1 MNICS
6 AEYFQRLDP
15 FSEYPDVETEL
26 QDKLDNKA
34 INKQDLIDF
43 LSDGYITVHQFIE
56 AVRYADVLEKEEE
69 YYDQHI

>member
-6 AEYFQRLDP
+6 AEYFGRLDP

-26 QDKLDNKA
+26 QDKLNNKV

-43 LSDGYITVHQFIE
+43 LSDGHINIKQFIN
-56 AVRYADVLEKEEE
+56 AVRYADVLEEKE
-69 YYDQHI
+69 D

>member
-15 FSEYPDVETEL
+15 FSEYPGVETEL
-26 QDKLDNKA
+26 QDKLNNKA

-43 LSDGYITVHQFIE
+43 LSDGYINVKQFIE
-56 AVRYADVLEKEEE
+56 AVRYADILEEKE
-69 YYDQHI
+69 D

>member
-26 QDKLDNKA
+26 QDKLNNKA

-43 LSDGYITVHQFIE
+43 LSDGYINIKQFIG
-56 AVRYADVLEKEEE
+56 AIRYADVLEEKE
-69 YYDQHI
+69 D

>member
-15 FSEYPDVETEL
+15 FSEYPNVETEL

-43 LSDGYITVHQFIE
+43 LSDGYINVKQFID
-56 AVRYADVLEKEEE
+56 AVRYADVLEKRR
-69 YYDQHI
+69 IN

>member
-6 AEYFQRLDP
+6 AEYFGRLDP

-26 QDKLDNKA
+26 QDKLNNKV

-43 LSDGYITVHQFIE
+43 LSVGYINIKQFIN
-56 AVRYADVLEKEEE
+56 AVRYADVLEEKE
-69 YYDQHI
+69 D

>member
-6 AEYFQRLDP
+6 AEYFKRLDP

-26 QDKLDNKA
+26 QDKLNNKA

-43 LSDGYITVHQFIE
+43 LSDGYINVKQFIE
-56 AVRYADVLEKEEE
+56 AVRYADVLEEME
-69 YYDQHI
+69 D

>member
-34 INKQDLIDF
+34 INKQDLVDF
-43 LSDGYITVHQFIE
+43 LSDGYINVKQFIE
-56 AVRYADVLEKEEE
+56 AVRYADVLEEKE
-69 YYDQHI
+69 D

>member
-15 FSEYPDVETEL
+15 FSEYPDIETEL
-26 QDKLDNKA
+26 QDKLNNKA

-43 LSDGYITVHQFIE
+43 LSEGYINIKQFIE
-56 AVRYADVLEKEEE
+56 AVRYADVLEEKE
-69 YYDQHI
+69 D

>member
-6 AEYFQRLDP
+6 AEHFGRLDP

-26 QDKLDNKA
+26 QDKLNNKV

-43 LSDGYITVHQFIE
+43 LSDGYINIKQFIN
-56 AVRYADVLEKEEE
+56 AVRYADVLEEKE
-69 YYDQHI
+69 D

>member
-26 QDKLDNKA
+26 QDKLNKRA
-34 INKQDLIDF
+34 INKQDLVDF
-43 LSDGYITVHQFIE
+43 LSDGYINVKQFIE
-56 AVRYADVLEKEEE
+56 AVRYADVLEEKE
-69 YYDQHI
+69 D

>member
-6 AEYFQRLDP
+6 AEYFGRLDP

-26 QDKLDNKA
+26 QDKLNNKV

-43 LSDGYITVHQFIE
+43 LSDGYINIKQFIN
-56 AVRYADVLEKEEE
+56 AVRYADVLEEKE
-69 YYDQHI
+69 D

>member
-6 AEYFQRLDP
+6 AEYFGRLDP

-26 QDKLDNKA
+26 QDKLNNKV

-43 LSDGYITVHQFIE
+43 LSDGYINIKQFIN
-56 AVRYADVLEKEEE
+56 AVRYADVLGEKE
-69 YYDQHI
+69 D

>member
-15 FSEYPDVETEL
+15 FSEYPDVETEF
-26 QDKLDNKA
+26 QDKLNNKA

-43 LSDGYITVHQFIE
+43 LSDGYINVKQFIE
-56 AVRYADVLEKEEE
+56 AVRYADVLEEKE
-69 YYDQHI
+69 D

>member
-26 QDKLDNKA
+26 QDKLNNKV

-43 LSDGYITVHQFIE
+43 LSDGYINIKQFIN
-56 AVRYADVLEKEEE
+56 AVRYADVLEEME
-69 YYDQHI
+69 D

>member
-15 FSEYPDVETEL
+15 FSEYPDIETEL
-26 QDKLDNKA
+26 QDKLNNKA

-43 LSDGYITVHQFIE
+43 LSGGYINVKQFIE
-56 AVRYADVLEKEEE
+56 AIRYADVLEEKE
-69 YYDQHI
+69 D

>member
-15 FSEYPDVETEL
+15 FSEYLDIETEL
-26 QDKLDNKA
+26 QDKLSNKA

-43 LSDGYITVHQFIE
+43 LSDGYINVKQFIE
-56 AVRYADVLEKEEE
+56 AVRYADVLEEKE
-69 YYDQHI
+69 D

>member
-6 AEYFQRLDP
+6 AEYFQRLNP
-15 FSEYPDVETEL
+15 FSEYPNVETEL

-43 LSDGYITVHQFIE
+43 LSEGYINMKQFIE
-56 AVRYADVLEKEEE
+56 AVRYADVLEEME
-69 YYDQHI
+69 D

>member
-15 FSEYPDVETEL
+15 FSDYPDVETEL
-26 QDKLDNKA
+26 QDKLNNKA

-43 LSDGYITVHQFIE
+43 LSDGHITIKQFIE
-56 AVRYADVLEKEEE
+56 AVRYADALEEKE
-69 YYDQHI
+69 D

>member
-6 AEYFQRLDP
+6 AEYFGRLDP

-26 QDKLDNKA
+26 QDKLNNKA

-43 LSDGYITVHQFIE
+43 LSDGYINVKQFVE
-56 AVRYADVLEKEEE
+56 AVRYADVLEEKE
-69 YYDQHI
+69 D

>member
-43 LSDGYITVHQFIE
+43 LIDGYINVKQFIE
-56 AVRYADVLEKEEE
+56 AVRYADVLEEKEV
-69 YYDQHI
+69 

>member
-26 QDKLDNKA
+26 QDKLNNKV

-43 LSDGYITVHQFIE
+43 LSDGYINVKQFID
-56 AVRYADVLEKEEE
+56 AVRYADVLEEKE
-69 YYDQHI
+69 D

>member
-15 FSEYPDVETEL
+15 FSEYPNVETEL

-43 LSDGYITVHQFIE
+43 LSEGYINVKQFIE
-56 AVRYADVLEKEEE
+56 AVRYADVLE
-69 YYDQHI
+69 

>member
-15 FSEYPDVETEL
+15 FSEYPNVETEL

-43 LSDGYITVHQFIE
+43 LSEGYINVKQFIE
-56 AVRYADVLEKEEE
+56 AVRYADVLEEKE
-69 YYDQHI
+69 D

>member
-15 FSEYPDVETEL
+15 FSDYGSVEEEL

-34 INKQDLIDF
+34 INVQDLIDL
-43 LSDGYITVHQFIE
+43 LSGGYITVHQFIDAAQYAE
-56 AVRYADVLEKEEE
+56 ALEKEEE
-69 YYDQHI
+69 SYNNHN

>member
-6 AEYFQRLDP
+6 NEYFGRLDP

-26 QDKLDNKA
+26 QDKLNNKA

-43 LSDGYITVHQFIE
+43 LSDGYINIKQFIE
-56 AVRYADVLEKEEE
+56 AVEYVDMLEEQE
-69 YYDQHI
+69 D

>member
-6 AEYFQRLDP
+6 GEYFGRLDP

-34 INKQDLIDF
+34 INKQDLINF
-43 LSDGYITVHQFIE
+43 LSDGYINVKQFID
-56 AVRYADVLEKEEE
+56 AVRYADVLEKRR
-69 YYDQHI
+69 IN